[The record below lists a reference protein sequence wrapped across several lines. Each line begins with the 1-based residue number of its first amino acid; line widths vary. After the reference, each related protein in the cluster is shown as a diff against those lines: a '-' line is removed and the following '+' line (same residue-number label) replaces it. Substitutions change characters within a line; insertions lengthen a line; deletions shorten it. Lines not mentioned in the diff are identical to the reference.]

1 MRRKSFAKTF
11 ALLGFIALGLAAL
24 YIFEGLGAREN
35 WGYNI
40 SRRADILVAISI
52 VACAVGVSSIIFQT
66 ITSNRILTPGI
77 MGLDNL
83 YLFTQTIII
92 YFFSSDNSGIM
103 SGGLDFFLTLIL
115 MLVLSIGLYLYIFK
129 SNSGDVFFVVLTG
142 LVFGIG
148 FGGMSNFM
156 QVIIDPSEFSILEG
170 RMFASFNKINL
181 PLMGISGLIVLFA
194 FLWLFSDFDKFDAIT
209 LGRDSAVSL
218 GVEYDKVVLKSLAA
232 VSLFTCASTVL
243 VGPVTFLG
251 IIIASITRFI
261 FPTYRH
267 SVLLSGSI
275 LVGIIALVFGMLA
288 TERVLQFSVPLS
300 VIINFVGG
308 IYFIYLVLKVKRV

>member
-24 YIFEGLGAREN
+24 YLFGGLGAREN

-52 VACAVGVSSIIFQT
+52 VAGSVGVSSIIFQT

-92 YFFSSDNSGIM
+92 YFFSSDGSEMI

-115 MLVLSIGLYLYIFK
+115 MLALSLGLYLYIFK
-129 SNSGDVFFVVLTG
+129 ANSGDVFFVVLTG
-142 LVFGIG
+142 LVFGIA
-148 FGGMSNFM
+148 FGGLSSFM

-181 PLMGISGLIVLFA
+181 PLMGISGLIVLLA
-194 FLWLFSDFDKFDAIT
+194 FLWLSSDFDKFDALT
-209 LGRDSAVSL
+209 LGRNMAISL

>member
-1 MRRKSFAKTF
+1 
-11 ALLGFIALGLAAL
+11 
-24 YIFEGLGAREN
+24 
-35 WGYNI
+35 
-40 SRRADILVAISI
+40 
-52 VACAVGVSSIIFQT
+52 
-66 ITSNRILTPGI
+66 
-77 MGLDNL
+77 
-83 YLFTQTIII
+83 
-92 YFFSSDNSGIM
+92 M

-129 SNSGDVFFVVLTG
+129 ANSGDVFFVVLTG
-142 LVFGIG
+142 LVFGIA
-148 FGGMSNFM
+148 FGGLSSFM

-181 PLMGISGLIVLFA
+181 PMMGVSGLIVLLA
-194 FLWLFSDFDKFDAIT
+194 FLWLSSDFDKFDALT
-209 LGRDSAVSL
+209 LGRNMAISL

>member
-24 YIFEGLGAREN
+24 YLFGGLGAKEN

-52 VACAVGVSSIIFQT
+52 VAGSVGVSSIIFQT

-92 YFFSSDNSGIM
+92 YFFSSGGSEMI

-115 MLVLSIGLYLYIFK
+115 MLALSLGLYLYIFK
-129 SNSGDVFFVVLTG
+129 ANSGDVFFVVLTG
-142 LVFGIG
+142 LVFGIA
-148 FGGMSNFM
+148 FGGLSSFM

-181 PLMGISGLIVLFA
+181 PMMGVSGLIVLLA
-194 FLWLFSDFDKFDAIT
+194 FLWLSSDFDKFDALT
-209 LGRDSAVSL
+209 LGRNMAISL

-232 VSLFTCASTVL
+232 VYKIYISDIQAFRASFRL
-243 VGPVTFLG
+243 DFSRDNRACFRNACDRAR
-251 IIIASITRFI
+251 IAI
-261 FPTYRH
+261 F
-267 SVLLSGSI
+267 GS
-275 LVGIIALVFGMLA
+275 A
-288 TERVLQFSVPLS
+288 
-300 VIINFVGG
+300 
-308 IYFIYLVLKVKRV
+308 

>member
-1 MRRKSFAKTF
+1 MCKRSFAKTF
-11 ALLGFIALGLAAL
+11 TILGFFALGLASL
-24 YIFEGLGAREN
+24 YIFGWLGAREN

-40 SRRADILVAISI
+40 SRRIDILVAISI
-52 VACAVGVSSIIFQT
+52 VASAVGVSSIIFQT

-83 YLFTQTIII
+83 YIFTQTIII

-156 QVIIDPSEFSILEG
+156 QIIIDPSEFSILEG

-181 PLMGISGLIVLFA
+181 PLMGISGLIVFLS
-194 FLWLFSDFDKFDAIT
+194 FLWLSSDFGNFDAIT
-209 LGRDSAVSL
+209 LGRDGAVSL

-232 VSLFTCASTVL
+232 VSCFTCASTVL

-261 FPTYRH
+261 FPTYKH
-267 SVLLSGSI
+267 SVLLWGSI
-275 LVGIIALVFGMLA
+275 LVGLVALIFGMLV
-288 TERVLQFSVPLS
+288 TERILKFSVPLS

-308 IYFIYLVLKVKRV
+308 IYFIYLVLRVKRV

>member
-24 YIFEGLGAREN
+24 YLFGGLGAREN

-40 SRRADILVAISI
+40 SRRSDILVAISI
-52 VACAVGVSSIIFQT
+52 VAGSVGVSSIIFQT

-92 YFFSSDNSGIM
+92 YFFSSGGSEMI

-115 MLVLSIGLYLYIFK
+115 MLALSLGLYLYIFK
-129 SNSGDVFFVVLTG
+129 ANSGDVFFVVLTG
-142 LVFGIG
+142 LVFGIA
-148 FGGMSNFM
+148 FGGM

-181 PLMGISGLIVLFA
+181 PMMGVSGLIVLLA
-194 FLWLFSDFDKFDAIT
+194 FLWLSSDFDKFDALT
-209 LGRDSAVSL
+209 LGRNMAISL